1 MAQLLLLQPDVQ
13 LVLGGEVV
21 VVLQLVEVEV
31 EHQKLGL
38 HVDGVLQVGHQ
49 LAVQAR
55 SQAWQ

>member
-1 MAQLLLLQPDVQ
+1 M
-13 LVLGGEVV
+13 
-21 VVLQLVEVEV
+21 VLQLVEVEV

-38 HVDGVLQVGHQ
+38 HVDGVLRVGHQ